1 VDIKKSDLD
10 FALINMWRDKSHQ
23 FFRALGVLSL
33 RDKQKIYAATIFQI
47 LMGGLDLLGVIA
59 IGLLGA
65 ISVGGLQSSA
75 PGENVG
81 KALEFLRI
89 QNFEFQSQATILA
102 LSAVLLLISRTI
114 LSIFFTRRILFF
126 LSRRGAK
133 ISSDLISRL
142 LSQPMLFVQSR
153 TTQEIVYSVT
163 SGVERVVLQ
172 VLATSVVWISDF
184 AMLIVMFIGLILVD
198 PLTAVSSFAVFLI
211 VGLFMHRFMNS
222 RAGLLGVKNANLNIS
237 SNEKIVEVFASYR
250 ESVVRNRRD
259 YYAREIGKL
268 RYQLADTSA
277 EMGFLPY
284 VSKYVIETSVVIGAV
299 MIGSIQFLQQ
309 NASHAIATISI
320 FLAAGSRIAPAVL
333 RLQQGSITIKTGL
346 GVATPTLDLIES
358 LGNVPLSTSVSDAL
372 DFIHEGF
379 NPEILIQDVNF
390 KYPNAPRN
398 AISNINLKISPGS
411 SLAVIGPSGAGKTT
425 LIDVLLGVLHPDSG
439 SIHISGLQPLESISR
454 WPGGISYVPQDI
466 MISAGTI
473 RENVA
478 LGYPL
483 ASVTNEAVL
492 NALKV
497 ANLED
502 FVNSLPDGIETV
514 VGERGARLSGG
525 QRQRLGIARAM
536 FTRPYLLVLDEATS
550 SLDGETEAGIS
561 KSIQALHGV
570 TTVVVIA
577 HRLSTVKSA
586 DLVVYLS
593 DGVIIAKG
601 SFEEV
606 KNEIADFDNQA
617 KMLGV

>member
-1 VDIKKSDLD
+1 
-10 FALINMWRDKSHQ
+10 MWRDKSHQ
-23 FFRALGVLSL
+23 YFRALGVLSL

-89 QNFEFQSQATILA
+89 QNLDFQSQATILA
-102 LSAVLLLISRTI
+102 LGAVLLLISRTI

-333 RLQQGSITIKTGL
+333 RLQQGSITINTGL

-358 LGNVPLSTSVSDAL
+358 LDNVPLSISVNDAV

-439 SIHISGLQPLESISR
+439 SIRISGLQPSESISR

-483 ASVTNEAVL
+483 ESVTSEAVL

-561 KSIQALHGV
+561 KSIQALHGA

-577 HRLSTVKSA
+577 HRLSTVKNA

-593 DGVIIAKG
+593 EGEIIAKG
-601 SFEEV
+601 RFEEV
-606 KNEIADFDNQA
+606 KNKIVDFDNRA
-617 KMLGV
+617 KMLGI

>member
-1 VDIKKSDLD
+1 
-10 FALINMWRDKSHQ
+10 
-23 FFRALGVLSL
+23 
-33 RDKQKIYAATIFQI
+33 
-47 LMGGLDLLGVIA
+47 
-59 IGLLGA
+59 
-65 ISVGGLQSSA
+65 
-75 PGENVG
+75 
-81 KALEFLRI
+81 
-89 QNFEFQSQATILA
+89 
-102 LSAVLLLISRTI
+102 
-114 LSIFFTRRILFF
+114 
-126 LSRRGAK
+126 
-133 ISSDLISRL
+133 
-142 LSQPMLFVQSR
+142 
-153 TTQEIVYSVT
+153 
-163 SGVERVVLQ
+163 
-172 VLATSVVWISDF
+172 
-184 AMLIVMFIGLILVD
+184 
-198 PLTAVSSFAVFLI
+198 
-211 VGLFMHRFMNS
+211 
-222 RAGLLGVKNANLNIS
+222 
-237 SNEKIVEVFASYR
+237 
-250 ESVVRNRRD
+250 
-259 YYAREIGKL
+259 
-268 RYQLADTSA
+268 
-277 EMGFLPY
+277 
-284 VSKYVIETSVVIGAV
+284 
-299 MIGSIQFLQQ
+299 
-309 NASHAIATISI
+309 
-320 FLAAGSRIAPAVL
+320 
-333 RLQQGSITIKTGL
+333 
-346 GVATPTLDLIES
+346 
-358 LGNVPLSTSVSDAL
+358 LGNVPLSISVSDAV

-439 SIHISGLQPLESISR
+439 FIRISGLQPLESISR

-483 ASVTNEAVL
+483 ESVTNEAVL

-497 ANLED
+497 ANLGD

-536 FTRPYLLVLDEATS
+536 FTRPCLLVLDEATS

-561 KSIQALHGV
+561 ESIQALHGV

-593 DGVIIAKG
+593 EGEIIAKG

-606 KNEIADFDNQA
+606 KNKIADFDKQA
-617 KMLGV
+617 KMLGI